1 VSEITHHERCIEME
15 NTPADWTSWI
25 ITTVVG
31 MLTASIGTIVALA
44 KLIETQY
51 TREIAN
57 LKLSIDANAKEITLL
72 KNETKECQE
81 DRLKLAVRVGQ
92 LEGER
97 DHPK

>member
-1 VSEITHHERCIEME
+1 ME

-51 TREIAN
+51 TREIAA
-57 LKLSIDANAKEITLL
+57 LKISIEANAGKIESLRQ
-72 KNETKECQE
+72 EAKECQE
-81 DRLKLAVRVGQ
+81 DRMKLAVRIGQ
-92 LEGER
+92 LEGDR
-97 DHPK
+97 DHQK